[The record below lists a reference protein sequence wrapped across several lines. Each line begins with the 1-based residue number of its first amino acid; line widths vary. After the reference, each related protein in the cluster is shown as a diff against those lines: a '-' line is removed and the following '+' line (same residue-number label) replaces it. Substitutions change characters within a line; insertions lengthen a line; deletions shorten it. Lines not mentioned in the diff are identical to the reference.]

1 MSTIPREQIESILR
15 ATDIVEVVNEHVPLK
30 KAGSNFKG
38 LCPFHGEKSPSFV
51 ITPSR
56 QIFYCFGCHEGGDAL
71 NFLIKIESLTFMEAL
86 KKLADRAGIALKTED
101 EKSKNTDPHQIYH
114 RINAYALWF
123 FCHQAQTGSEFKNY
137 LQNRAIT
144 SETAKTFELGL
155 APEGFG
161 HLKDFFE
168 TKKIP
173 LEKAIDLGL
182 IKRAEGGRVYDF
194 FRHRLIFPIR
204 SHRAEIIGF
213 GGRTLSQATTEAK
226 YINSRES
233 PVYHKSHEL
242 YGLHV
247 SKKAIL
253 KLRQVVVVEGYMDVL
268 ACHQMGIEHVVA
280 PLGTSLTS
288 EHLHLLKRFADEVI
302 LMFDGDAAGQKA
314 ALKSVR
320 LCLEQGVHPRVVVLE
335 NGMDPADF
343 LKMDQALILRDLVN
357 KAPLAMDW
365 LLSLAVSTAS
375 SRPGEQAKIVA
386 RLLEWVEL
394 LPSAIERQL
403 YEGQMGR
410 YFGFSG
416 KKSNKVVE
424 NKKDFDKSHPLV
436 TGQLGLEEMVVFAL
450 LNKSNPPCDTGEM
463 NLSELLSDQQLKGLA
478 SFAEKF
484 YKNYETSGKALSIRQ
499 LPEEYMALAARLLA
513 SSSQL
518 ENIDVRGLV
527 DKLKRRH
534 VKAELKHVTAEIL
547 AAETRRD
554 DIVLKEL
561 LEKKRVLLKKTGA
574 TKLQKDV

>member
-1 MSTIPREQIESILR
+1 
-15 ATDIVEVVNEHVPLK
+15 
-30 KAGSNFKG
+30 
-38 LCPFHGEKSPSFV
+38 
-51 ITPSR
+51 
-56 QIFYCFGCHEGGDAL
+56 
-71 NFLIKIESLTFMEAL
+71 MEAL

-101 EKSKNTDPHQIYH
+101 EKSKNADPQQIYH

-123 FCHQAQTGSEFKNY
+123 FCHQAQTGTEFTNY
-137 LQNRAIT
+137 LQNRSIT
-144 SETAKTFELGL
+144 LQTAKTFELGL
-155 APEGFG
+155 ALEGYS

-173 LEKAIDLGL
+173 LEKAIELGL
-182 IKRAEGGRVYDF
+182 LKRAEGGRVYDF

-213 GGRTLSQATTEAK
+213 GGRTLLPETTEAK

-233 PVYHKSHEL
+233 PVYHKSREL

-247 SKKAIL
+247 TKKAIL

-280 PLGTSLTS
+280 PLGTSLTP

-320 LCLEQGVHPRVVVLE
+320 LCLEQGAHPRVVVLE

-343 LKMDQALILRDLVN
+343 LKRDQGDALRDLVT

-386 RLLEWVEL
+386 RLLEWVDL

-436 TGQLGLEEMVVFAL
+436 RGQLDLEELVVFAL
-450 LNKSNPPCDTGEM
+450 LNRPNPLFDMGELS
-463 NLSELLSDQQLKGLA
+463 LSELLSDGQLKGLA

-484 YKNYETSGKALSIRQ
+484 YKNNETSGGTLSIRH
-499 LPEEYMALAARLLA
+499 LPEEYTALAARLLA
-513 SSSQL
+513 CSSQL
-518 ENIDVRGLV
+518 EGVDIKGVA
-527 DKLKRRH
+527 DKLRRRH
-534 VKAELKHVTAEIL
+534 VKTELKQVTAEIL
-547 AAETRRD
+547 AAETKRD
-554 DIVLKEL
+554 ETVLKEL
-561 LEKKRVLLKKTGA
+561 LEKKRALLKKTGA